1 MQLLNMDNLDFENL
15 IGYNIGKASHMMIN
29 AFHRSLQQLGLD
41 ITLHQLG
48 MLHFVRCHGESNQQE
63 LAEVMNKDKSAILRS
78 VDILERKGYV
88 TRAADTHDRRK
99 NIITVTPKAVEIIE
113 TVKPHFLT
121 HVQEMTKDISDSEIQ
136 LCIHVMRKIQENA
149 RQFIEQSK

>member
-1 MQLLNMDNLDFENL
+1 MQLLIMDNLEFENL
-15 IGYNIGKASHMMIN
+15 IGYNIGKASHLMIN

-48 MLHFVRCHGESNQQE
+48 MLHFIRCHGESNQQE
-63 LAEVMNKDKSAILRS
+63 LAEVMSKDKSAILRS

-88 TRAADTHDRRK
+88 NRVADTHDRRK
-99 NIITVTPKAVEIIE
+99 NIITVTDKAVEIIE
-113 TVKPHFLT
+113 TVKPHFMT
-121 HVQEMTKDISDSEIQ
+121 HIRQMTQDITEDEIA
-136 LCIHVMRKIQENA
+136 LCIKVTRKIQDNA

>member
-1 MQLLNMDNLDFENL
+1 MQLLIMDNLEFENL
-15 IGYNIGKASHMMIN
+15 IGYNIGKASHLMIN

-48 MLHFVRCHGESNQQE
+48 MLHFIRCHGESNQQE
-63 LAEVMNKDKSAILRS
+63 LAEVMSKDKSAILRS

-88 TRAADTHDRRK
+88 NRVADANDRRK
-99 NIITVTPKAVEIIE
+99 NILTVTPKAEEMIE
-113 TVKPHFLT
+113 AAKPHFLI
-121 HVQEMTKDISDSEIQ
+121 HMQEMTKNISPEEIE
-136 LCIHVMRKIQENA
+136 LCIKVTRKLQDNA